1 MDSTREAAREVWFA
15 LVDRKGLAYNGTRAC
30 SVDVP
35 PTISISRFCDAVKE
49 KCDRQGD
56 DLKGILSSKLHVY
69 ANKEAFDGNVELG
82 ARVKIGEELGRD
94 NELYVVVPSPAED
107 HPVKRKKMSSVPR
120 ATWFTSEL
128 TDFCTVELSLD
139 EWLAMTYNGTFQ
151 NLSLNDKEKKDSDP
165 PMETGSITRT
175 FQRFVMDF
183 PVLMNINGRSSV
195 FVRPCYDELFKLL
208 LKDIEERNQ
217 SVGITGNP
225 GIGKSLF
232 YAYCVFRLTQE
243 PILGRILIANCAD
256 KYAVFEAG
264 EFRYVAST
272 KELLGFM
279 DNDNVIRLIDGR
291 SNNLFCWT
299 GVSILFTSPGYSDY
313 KPFLKS
319 TNVQYVMPPWTQKEL
334 SIAAEIAETT
344 TKVVK
349 ERFDEF
355 GGIARYVFSKQVHG
369 HTSDAKE
376 AHSKVIFDVVSR
388 REEHSDSRAYSGF
401 YVTFGSDTI
410 AEKVYDKLMNDCKDK
425 LTEFMVT
432 NAGDTNSSG
441 FRGKLFE
448 IFCHRL
454 WSSSGGHMLIGKSL
468 HSDSQSSQG
477 TEYSIAIPDQVE
489 VRSFSKLSEIQFAK
503 NLPGAEAKALYFRP
517 KQKNFACI
525 DAIYWNGQMCYLL
538 QMTIS
543 NDHGIAHE
551 SLVKI
556 HDWTTELGINY
567 EFVFVVPKGQ
577 VQDYKVQNFLTTTR
591 HLHKKPSKIAQGL
604 LQYAVGVEMIQKN
617 STQ

>member
-1 MDSTREAAREVWFA
+1 VHAKN
-15 LVDRKGLAYNGTRAC
+15 DRILKEY
-30 SVDVP
+30 VP
-35 PTISISRFCDAVKE
+35 SQLI
-49 KCDRQGD
+49 
-56 DLKGILSSKLHVY
+56 VY
-69 ANKEAFDGNVELG
+69 ANKAEFDKGPEKRVFLEVDATLNDLG
-82 ARVKIGEELGRD
+82 SDEDDALF
-94 NELYVVVPSPAED
+94 VVVRSHNLVAPDED
-107 HPVKRKKMSSVPR
+107 HPAKRKKMGHSVPR

-128 TDFCTVELSLD
+128 TGFCTVELSLD

-151 NLSLNDKEKKDSDP
+151 NLDLNDMEMEDSEP

-183 PVLMNINGRSSV
+183 PVLMNDNGQVSV

-225 GIGKSLF
+225 GIGKSRF

-243 PILGRILIANCAD
+243 PIEGRVLVINCAEETFI
-256 KYAVFEAG
+256 FEDG
-264 EFRYVAST
+264 VFRYIST
-272 KELLGFM
+272 NQELLQYKR
-279 DNDNVIRLIDGR
+279 NKNVIRLIDGR
-291 SNNLFCWT
+291 SNHLFSWT

-313 KPFLKS
+313 KTFLKS

-355 GGIARYVFSKQVHG
+355 GGIARYVFSKQVHSY
-369 HTSDAKE
+369 TSDAKE
-376 AHSKVIFDVVSR
+376 VHSKVKGLDIFNVVSR
-388 REEHSDSRAYSGF
+388 REEVNEKMYPHRLLHMFPKHLGSRAYSGF

-410 AEKVYDKLMNDCKDK
+410 AEKVYDKLMNDCMEN
-425 LTEFMVT
+425 LMEFMVT
-432 NAGDTNSSG
+432 KAGDTNSSG

-454 WSSSGGHMLIGKSL
+454 WSSSGGHRLIGKSM

-525 DAIYWNGQMCYLL
+525 DAIYWNGQVCYLL

-577 VQDYKVQNFLTTTR
+577 VQDYK
-591 HLHKKPSKIAQGL
+591 
-604 LQYAVGVEMIQKN
+604 
-617 STQ
+617 

>member
-1 MDSTREAAREVWFA
+1 
-15 LVDRKGLAYNGTRAC
+15 
-30 SVDVP
+30 
-35 PTISISRFCDAVKE
+35 
-49 KCDRQGD
+49 
-56 DLKGILSSKLHVY
+56 
-69 ANKEAFDGNVELG
+69 
-82 ARVKIGEELGRD
+82 
-94 NELYVVVPSPAED
+94 
-107 HPVKRKKMSSVPR
+107 
-120 ATWFTSEL
+120 
-128 TDFCTVELSLD
+128 
-139 EWLAMTYNGTFQ
+139 
-151 NLSLNDKEKKDSDP
+151 
-165 PMETGSITRT
+165 
-175 FQRFVMDF
+175 
-183 PVLMNINGRSSV
+183 
-195 FVRPCYDELFKLL
+195 
-208 LKDIEERNQ
+208 
-217 SVGITGNP
+217 
-225 GIGKSLF
+225 
-232 YAYCVFRLTQE
+232 
-243 PILGRILIANCAD
+243 
-256 KYAVFEAG
+256 
-264 EFRYVAST
+264 
-272 KELLGFM
+272 
-279 DNDNVIRLIDGR
+279 
-291 SNNLFCWT
+291 
-299 GVSILFTSPGYSDY
+299 
-313 KPFLKS
+313 
-319 TNVQYVMPPWTQKEL
+319 MPPWTQKEL

-355 GGIARYVFSKQVHG
+355 GGIARYVFSKQVHS

-376 AHSKVIFDVVSR
+376 AHSKVKGLDIFNVVSR
-388 REEHSDSRAYSGF
+388 REEVNEKMYPHRLLHMFPKHSGSRAYSGF

-410 AEKVYDKLMNDCKDK
+410 AEKVYDKLMNDCMEN

-556 HDWTTELGINY
+556 HDWATELGINY

-577 VQDYKVQNFLTTTR
+577 VQDYNVQNFLTTTR
-591 HLHKKPSKIAQGL
+591 HVHKKPSKMAQGL
-604 LQYAVGVEMIQKN
+604 LQYAVGVEMMGKKC
-617 STQ
+617 TQ